1 MFAVHM
7 YGTAGKNSSVI
18 EKNLK
23 YATDNGLCVIV
34 GEFGY
39 THTDGDVDEA
49 FIMKYC
55 QENGIGY
62 IGWSWKG
69 NSGGVEYLDI
79 ANSWDGSVLSADW
92 GENLVNGENGIKQ
105 TSVKCSVFT
114 KE

>member
-1 MFAVHM
+1 M
-7 YGTAGKNSSVI
+7 
-18 EKNLK
+18 
-23 YATDNGLCVIV
+23 
-34 GEFGY
+34 
-39 THTDGDVDEA
+39 
-49 FIMKYC
+49 IMKYC

-62 IGWSWKG
+62 LGWSWKG

>member
-55 QENGIGY
+55 QE
-62 IGWSWKG
+62 S
-69 NSGGVEYLDI
+69 GVEYLDI